1 MDSFY
6 DRFLDDPCPGSIL
19 DLVNEM
25 ILTGV
30 LIYEMVMEEFGFKQ
44 LRVST
49 RGLRFAAVM
58 D

>member
-1 MDSFY
+1 
-6 DRFLDDPCPGSIL
+6 
-19 DLVNEM
+19 V

-49 RGLRFAAVM
+49 PACASRR
-58 D
+58 